1 MPKTKEKTSKISRS
15 ESKVPGILADID
27 WGRNPGFLIS
37 DLQRLIGIA
46 VDEGLKSVDL
56 TNAQLRVILHLNQ
69 LNGATQVQL
78 ADEIGVKKASLG
90 VLLER
95 LEDKGL
101 IERRPHSTDR
111 RANLIFLSD
120 KASSHFR
127 SIFSMGTD
135 VMNGLMKDI
144 SREEQE
150 QLITLLL
157 RVKANAIEAIQDSK
171 EK

>member
-1 MPKTKEKTSKISRS
+1 MTEIDEKSVENSVS
-15 ESKVPGILADID
+15 NSKVPGILAEID
-27 WGRNPGFLIS
+27 WGRNPGFLIH

-46 VDEGLKSVDL
+46 VDQGLKPIGL

-101 IERRPHSTDR
+101 IERRSHPTDR
-111 RANLIFLSD
+111 RANLIYLSE

-127 SIFSMGTD
+127 SIFSMGTE
-135 VMNGLMKDI
+135 VMDGLMKDI
-144 SREEQE
+144 AVEEQE
-150 QLITLLL
+150 QLVTLLL
-157 RVKANAIEAIQDSK
+157 KVKANAIKAIENSR
-171 EK
+171 